1 MIIFTQTLI
10 VMKKAFGV
18 LWCFLAGFCVH
29 AQEVTGDWGGTL
41 RAGTQ
46 SLKIVLHIAEADSGY
61 AVTMDSPDQGAFGL
75 SASSVEY
82 REPELSVKWDRLK
95 AAFTG
100 KVEGDSLKGIFVQ
113 GMFPLAL
120 NLARGDYALR
130 RPQEPKPPFPYLS
143 GEITVYNSR
152 DSVTLAGTLTVPK
165 GKGPFPAVVLV
176 TGSGPQNR
184 DEELMGH
191 KPFAVIAD
199 YLTRRGIAVLRYDDR
214 GIERSTGDFSTGTNA
229 DFTRDALAAFDY
241 LAKRPE
247 IARKKVGILGH
258 SEGGTISFMC
268 AAANPEIAFIVSL
281 AGCAVRGDSLLLTQN
296 RAILLAQGAP
306 DSAAEAYV
314 DVLRD
319 IFRLQERYPLEFLR
333 SHRDSLARVLFPEG
347 PRASLPE
354 PVRQNAMA
362 VLTLPQEAWIRWFK
376 RNDPKPYILD
386 TRCPV
391 LALNGTKDTQVDAAV
406 NLGLIERYAAESGN
420 KRVTVKVY
428 EGLNH
433 LFQHADTGSPN
444 EYARIE
450 ETISP
455 EVLADIADWILEITR

>member
-1 MIIFTQTLI
+1 MMMRKLFGILLCLFAVIAVSAQGI
-10 VMKKAFGV
+10 V
-18 LWCFLAGFCVH
+18 
-29 AQEVTGDWGGTL
+29 GDWGGTL
-41 RAGTQ
+41 KAGPQ
-46 SLKIVLHIAEADSGY
+46 SLKIVLHVSAADSGY

-120 NLARGDYALR
+120 NMGRGDYALR
-130 RPQEPKPPFPYLS
+130 RPQEPKPPFPYRS
-143 GEITVYNSR
+143 EAVTVYNNL
-152 DSVTLAGTLTVPK
+152 DSVTLAGTFTLPE

-199 YLTRRGIAVLRYDDR
+199 YLTRRGIAVLRCDDR
-214 GIERSTGDFSTGTNA
+214 GVGQSTGDFAMATSE
-229 DFTRDALAAFDY
+229 DFNRDALAAFDF
-241 LAKRPE
+241 LTKRPE
-247 IARKKVGILGH
+247 IARKKIGILGH
-258 SEGGTISFMC
+258 SEGGTIVFMA
-268 AAANPEIAFIVSL
+268 AAANPKVAFIVSL
-281 AGCAVRGDSLLLTQN
+281 AGCAQRADSLLLTQN
-296 RAILLAQGAP
+296 RAILKAQGAP
-306 DSAAEAYV
+306 DSAASAYV

-319 IFRLQERYPLEFLR
+319 IFRLQELYPVEYLQTH
-333 SHRDSLARVLFPEG
+333 SDSLAKVLFPAG
-347 PRASLPE
+347 PRGSLPI
-354 PVRQNAMA
+354 PVRQNAMT
-362 VLTLPQEAWIRWFK
+362 VLVTPQEPWMIFFK
-376 RNDPKPYILD
+376 QNDPRGYMLA

-391 LALNGTKDTQVDAAV
+391 LALNGTKDTQVDAV
-406 NLGLIERYAAESGN
+406 INLGLIRQYAAESGN
-420 KRVTVKVY
+420 KQVTVKAY

-433 LFQHADTGSPN
+433 LFQHAVTGSPN
-444 EYARIE
+444 EYAQIE

-455 EVLADIADWILEITR
+455 EVLADITAWILEITR

>member
-1 MIIFTQTLI
+1 M
-10 VMKKAFGV
+10 MKKVFDILLCLFTGIAT
-18 LWCFLAGFCVH
+18 H
-29 AQEVTGDWGGTL
+29 AQNVTGDWGGTL
-41 RAGTQ
+41 KAGPQ
-46 SLKIVLHIAEADSGY
+46 SLKIVFHIASVDSGY

-82 REPELSVKWDRLK
+82 REPELSVKWDGLK

-100 KVEGDSLKGIFVQ
+100 KIEGDSLKGIFVQ

-130 RPQEPKPPFPYLS
+130 RPQEPRPPFPYRT
-143 GEITVYNSR
+143 EEVTVHNR
-152 DSVTLAGTLTVPK
+152 KDSVTLAGTLTIPD

-176 TGSGPQNR
+176 TGSGPQDR

-214 GIERSTGDFSTGTNA
+214 GTGRSTGDFSTGTSA
-229 DFTRDALAAFDY
+229 DFTRDALAAFDF
-241 LAKRPE
+241 LTQRPE

-258 SEGGTISFMC
+258 SEGGTIVFM
-268 AAANPEIAFIVSL
+268 AAARNPKVAFVVSL
-281 AGCAVRGDSLLLTQN
+281 AGAAARGDSLLLTQN
-296 RAILLAQGAP
+296 RAILRAQGAP
-306 DSAAEAYV
+306 DSAADAYV

-333 SHRDSLARVLFPEG
+333 SHRDSLSAVLFPAG
-347 PRASLPE
+347 PRASLPA
-354 PVRQNAMA
+354 PVRQNAMT
-362 VLTLPQEAWIRWFK
+362 VLTLRQEMWMRYFK

-391 LALNGTKDTQVDAAV
+391 LALNGMKDVQVDARI
-406 NLGLIERYAAESGN
+406 NLGLIRQYAAESGN
-420 KRVTVKVY
+420 KRVTTRIY

-433 LFQHADTGSPN
+433 LFQHAGTGSPN
-444 EYARIE
+444 EYAQIE